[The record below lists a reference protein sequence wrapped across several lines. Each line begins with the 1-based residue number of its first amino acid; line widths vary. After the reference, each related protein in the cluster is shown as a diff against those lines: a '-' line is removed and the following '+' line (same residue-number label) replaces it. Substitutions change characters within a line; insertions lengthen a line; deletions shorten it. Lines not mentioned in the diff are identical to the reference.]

1 MHRDGRVLEGSQT
14 GKRPESHLLFNK
26 QTLYEQPLRCARHWA
41 RKRRDCK
48 EEIMV
53 LCPPG
58 HKPSLPPAPGFLKP
72 VAFD

>member
-1 MHRDGRVLEGSQT
+1 MHRDERVLEGSQT
-14 GKRPESHLLFNK
+14 GKRPESHHVFNK
-26 QTLYEQPLRCARHWA
+26 QALYEQPLWCARLWA

-58 HKPSLPPAPGFLKP
+58 HKPSLPLPLGFLKL